1 MVAVSALATL
11 TATSPSALAAAR
23 TPPATPSASPGVENP
38 GHLDLG
44 PADVLE
50 TRTISTPQPGVTLTQ
65 ITRGTT
71 DYALIWTVETLIPA
85 TGTSP
90 APGRSA
96 PWPVRLGQRRCRGRP
111 VAGEGLPGPRRGRG
125 AAAGCGC
132 AHKHPGLSGPGW
144 FVPDEG
150 GR

>member
-71 DYALIWTVETLIPA
+71 DYALTWTVETLIPA

-90 APGRSA
+90 HPGAP
-96 PWPVRLGQRRCRGRP
+96 P
-111 VAGEGLPGPRRGRG
+111 
-125 AAAGCGC
+125 
-132 AHKHPGLSGPGW
+132 PGLSDQASAGAEADRLVAKGYPARVEVVEQPQGDRKSTRLKSSNANTSYAV
-144 FVPDEG
+144 FCL
-150 GR
+150 